1 MLSFYGKIT
10 QEFFFF
16 NFFSPG
22 ARSVSENRECVKK
35 SSFQSQTD
43 SIRSDDE
50 SEYTYDDEEEEEE
63 EDEVDKNKIESSY
76 EAQAEKILENPQTS
90 KDVSPDLVI
99 LLGYLYSFSMYQQA
113 FIFIFIVK
121 TSY

>member
-1 MLSFYGKIT
+1 
-10 QEFFFF
+10 
-16 NFFSPG
+16 
-22 ARSVSENRECVKK
+22 VKK

-63 EDEVDKNKIESSY
+63 EDDVDKNKIESSY

-99 LLGYLYSFSMYQQA
+99 FGCLYSVSMYQNA
-113 FIFIFIVK
+113 FILFFFFHC
-121 TSY
+121 

>member
-1 MLSFYGKIT
+1 
-10 QEFFFF
+10 
-16 NFFSPG
+16 
-22 ARSVSENRECVKK
+22 VKK

-76 EAQAEKILENPQTS
+76 EAEAEKILENPQTS

-99 LLGYLYSFSMYQQA
+99 LLDYLYSFSIYCQRA
-113 FIFIFIVK
+113 FILFFSLLK
-121 TSY
+121 H